1 MKGEILGE
9 RYQVEQLLGKKA
21 GRRTFL
27 AQDLQSNQ
35 PVVIK
40 LLTFSNDFEWDDLKL
55 FEREAETLKSL
66 NHPAIPR
73 YLDYFEVS
81 LDTVKGFALVQNYIE
96 AKTLEQY
103 LKAGRTFTE
112 SEVKEIASSLLE
124 ILIYLHS
131 QNPPVIHRDIKP
143 SNILLSD
150 RSGNS
155 VGKVYLVDFGSVQ
168 TVAAKEGGTMTVVG
182 TYGYMAPEQ
191 FGGRAV
197 PASDIYSL
205 GATLIYL
212 VTGSHPADLP
222 QVDLKIEFEDQAKV
236 SKEFVEWLKLMTL
249 PSLNQRYSSASDT
262 LEILLDNK
270 LYDYKA
276 FETSSFLPLK
286 GSSIIVKNQKE
297 FLEIIIPPPVII
309 KNKFMKLIAKLL
321 AFCTPTLVVFSFF
334 IILYSIFIGINAIA
348 FFRIIGF
355 SLMYSA
361 ILLPLGY
368 LVFLPFHKL
377 VEQKRILIN
386 STFITTNYGNESTVF
401 NLNNTV
407 SRQYISNITLTK
419 HSKNIQEISIYV
431 GFHKFL
437 ISRANHLSEAEIT
450 WLANLL
456 SSALDRPIYKEEN
469 NDK

>member
-1 MKGEILGE
+1 MIGKILGE

-21 GRRTFL
+21 GLRTFL

-35 PVVIK
+35 LVVIK

-81 LDTVKGFALVQNYIE
+81 SDTTKGFALVQSYIE

-112 SEVKEIASSLLE
+112 VEVKEIATALLE

-155 VGKVYLVDFGSVQ
+155 VGKVYLIDFGSVQ

-222 QVDLKIEFEDQAKV
+222 QVDLKIEFEDKANV
-236 SKEFVEWLKLMTL
+236 SKVFVEWLKLVTL
-249 PSLNQRYSSASDT
+249 PSLNRRCSSPEGALEGLTKPINIKAITPYNTFVNKKPAGSRIKLNRCEEYIEINIPRSYWRYSNKIG
-262 LEILLDNK
+262 ILALGIFN
-270 LYDYKA
+270 
-276 FETSSFLPLK
+276 
-286 GSSIIVKNQKE
+286 II
-297 FLEIIIPPPVII
+297 
-309 KNKFMKLIAKLL
+309 LL
-321 AFCTPTLVVFSFF
+321 AFVIKAGFHYLTLNLFILLIMIVLSPIITVVFFASNKASLKIDSQQISLTYELF
-334 IILYSIFIGINAIA
+334 GIKYNYPKPKPKIYINKLTYVPKMQHSCLNSRLTIWAGVHEFCLIDC
-348 FFRIIGF
+348 GG
-355 SLMYSA
+355 
-361 ILLPLGY
+361 LLARCSETETEWLAY
-368 LVFLPFHKL
+368 
-377 VEQKRILIN
+377 E
-386 STFITTNYGNESTVF
+386 
-401 NLNNTV
+401 
-407 SRQYISNITLTK
+407 
-419 HSKNIQEISIYV
+419 
-431 GFHKFL
+431 
-437 ISRANHLSEAEIT
+437 LSEWLSIPIT
-450 WLANLL
+450 
-456 SSALDRPIYKEEN
+456 REEYL
-469 NDK
+469 K